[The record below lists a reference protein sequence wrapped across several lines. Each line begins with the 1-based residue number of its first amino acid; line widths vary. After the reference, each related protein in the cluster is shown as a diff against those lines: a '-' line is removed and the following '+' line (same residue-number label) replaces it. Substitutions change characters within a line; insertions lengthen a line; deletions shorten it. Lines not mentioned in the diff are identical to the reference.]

1 MRLHHSGNGSGWN
14 FRRSGLK
21 ITTNQAYWSTRLLAN
36 GTPPKPR
43 VPSIIQ
49 HIRDYCE
56 EIRKTIERYG
66 EGFAVFDQ
74 DADYQRS
81 IAFSILQIGELSG
94 GLSEEYRK
102 ATSSRVQ
109 WGPMKGMRN
118 LVAHSYGSMNRE
130 IIWETA
136 VNDIPTLKQFCEE
149 QLAEN

>member
-1 MRLHHSGNGSGWN
+1 MYMTQPDHQR
-14 FRRSGLK
+14 
-21 ITTNQAYWSTRLLAN
+21 
-36 GTPPKPR
+36 
-43 VPSIIQ
+43 IQ

-109 WGPMKGMRN
+109 WDEGNVKSCR
-118 LVAHSYGSMNRE
+118 A
-130 IIWETA
+130 
-136 VNDIPTLKQFCEE
+136 
-149 QLAEN
+149 QLRQYEPRDHLGDRGQ

>member
-1 MRLHHSGNGSGWN
+1 MQSPDLQRI
-14 FRRSGLK
+14 K
-21 ITTNQAYWSTRLLAN
+21 
-36 GTPPKPR
+36 
-43 VPSIIQ
+43 

-66 EGFAVFDQ
+66 TSYEVFDR
-74 DADYQRS
+74 DADFQRS

-102 ATSSRVQ
+102 ATSDHVQ

-118 LVAHSYGSMNRE
+118 LVAHSYGNMSRQ

-136 VNDIPTLKQFCEE
+136 TVDIPALKRFCEQ
-149 QLAEN
+149 QLATR